1 MNEIANAVNKN
12 IKNNSPNPVLTIA
25 KKEYTDAVKNKL
37 FITLLIFLL
46 VLTLVSI
53 VVSSFDFQGKIAD
66 YQNSLKIL
74 KDLGKITDVKTPPQ
88 FYPLQMLK
96 GVVNYLEIIGAI
108 LGIVLGYL
116 SIAKEK
122 GKRTLQLILSRPV
135 KRSDII
141 SGKILGNTLL
151 IFSVLGI
158 IMLFIYLIITGI
170 GGALLTSTEIIKLLL
185 TIIFS
190 YIYIMFFFCLSSIL
204 TLKISSLTQALVI
217 CFTIWLVFV
226 LIIPQIGDT
235 MDPDNQIPGGF
246 FQSMNISKPQ
256 EKEIMAKFHT
266 YETTRNAVEE
276 SSITKHYERMSFA
289 LLGIKDNYNG
299 KNLGFI
305 FKDRWRDSV
314 WLLSFL
320 IITII
325 IEYSVL
331 SNKNKNFK
339 EF

>member
-1 MNEIANAVNKN
+1 MNEINNTVNKN
-12 IKNNSPNPVLTIA
+12 NFHNPVITIA
-25 KKEYTDAVKNKL
+25 KKEYSDAVKNKL

-53 VVSSFDFQGKIAD
+53 VVASFDFQGKAAD
-66 YQNSLKIL
+66 YNNSLKIL
-74 KDLGKITDVKTPPQ
+74 KDLGKTADIKAPPQ
-88 FYPLQMLK
+88 FYPLQMLR
-96 GVVNYLEIIGAI
+96 GVINYLEIIGAI
-108 LGIVLGYL
+108 LGIILGYL

-141 SGKILGNTLL
+141 SGKILGNTFL

-158 IMLFIYLIITGI
+158 VTLFIYLVIGSI
-170 GGALLTSTEIIKLLL
+170 GGTFLNSAEIIKLLL
-185 TIIFS
+185 TIVFS
-190 YIYIMFFFCLSSIL
+190 YMYIMFFFCLSSIL
-204 TLKISSLTQALVI
+204 TLKISSLSQALVI
-217 CFTIWLVFV
+217 CFAIWLVFV
-226 LIIPQIGDT
+226 LILPQIGDT

-246 FQSMNISKPQ
+246 FQSVNISKPQ

-299 KNLGFI
+299 VNLGLI
-305 FKDRWRDSV
+305 FKERWRDAV

-320 IITII
+320 VSTIV